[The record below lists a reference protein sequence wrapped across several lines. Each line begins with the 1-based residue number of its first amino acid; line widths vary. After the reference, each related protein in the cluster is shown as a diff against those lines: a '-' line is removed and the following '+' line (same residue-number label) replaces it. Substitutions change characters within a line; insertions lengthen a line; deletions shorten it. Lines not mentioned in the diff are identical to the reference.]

1 MGGLLKIEQQINDNK
16 KMRKLTSKQAHDI
29 LNYLESLNNAKSGI
43 VTINPLISELN
54 ETIESISSI
63 LSSNFY

>member
-1 MGGLLKIEQQINDNK
+1 
-16 KMRKLTSKQAHDI
+16 MRKLTSKQAHDI

-63 LSSNFY
+63 LSSNIK